1 MERTTVHKRNRQKA
15 PWLCA
20 QEVTVRVVYLDQ
32 RERLKEARQR
42 KSGGGDYSRE
52 PDHQQRSHA
61 IPHTAAGAGEREP
74 CPHAAPTC
82 LLNQPADS

>member
-1 MERTTVHKRNRQKA
+1 MEGTTVHKRNRQKA

-20 QEVTVRVVYLDQ
+20 QEVTVRVVYLDK